1 MHSHSRNGV
10 DGVGLDVLTC
20 YVHLLAS
27 PRDASTFAD
36 GEGPQAL
43 MLSDFTTG
51 LKTYYRSRFGLDV
64 LSWGAKLEFKHD
76 RRSRKHLTNEIGEFA
91 LLPNKADAHTLW
103 PCRRRQVI
111 LFC

>member
-1 MHSHSRNGV
+1 MHSHSRNSV
-10 DGVGLDVLTC
+10 DGVGPDVLAR

-51 LKTYYRSRFGLDV
+51 LETYYRPRFGLDV
-64 LSWGAKLEFKHD
+64 LSWGSTLEFKPD
-76 RRSRKHLTNEIGEFA
+76 QRLRKHLTNEVGEFA